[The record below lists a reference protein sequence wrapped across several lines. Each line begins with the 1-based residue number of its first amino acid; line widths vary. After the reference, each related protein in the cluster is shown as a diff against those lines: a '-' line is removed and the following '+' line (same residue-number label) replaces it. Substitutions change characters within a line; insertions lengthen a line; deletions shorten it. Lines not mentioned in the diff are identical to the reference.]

1 MGSTKQTV
9 VSSAFL
15 PSLLYKGMQ
24 IGEICWL
31 LWANPPHGFRLLENH
46 SRTENKLPGR
56 SPCLNYTQCW
66 FISCP
71 EYVIE
76 CLMDSLFISE
86 LTLLSICII
95 SAEHMFSI
103 YERAS
108 YFRVFIQRVGIFS
121 SVWTIVKTIEL
132 QNQFCRLK
140 GQRKTTTP
148 LKELYASLTFT
159 EHY

>member
-15 PSLLYKGMQ
+15 PSLLYKGKQ

-31 LWANPPHGFRLLENH
+31 LWANPLHGFRLLENH
-46 SRTENKLPGR
+46 SRTENKPPGQ

-66 FISCP
+66 FICCP

-86 LTLLSICII
+86 LTLLSIYII
-95 SAEHMFSI
+95 NAEHMFSI
-103 YERAS
+103 YERES
-108 YFRVFIQRVGIFS
+108 YFRVFTQRVGIFF
-121 SVWTIVKTIEL
+121 SVWTIVKNIEL
-132 QNQFCRLK
+132 QSQFRQLK
-140 GQRKTTTP
+140 VNARPEQ
-148 LKELYASLTFT
+148 L
-159 EHY
+159 